1 MKHIRVKQLYKAF
14 DRTRDRNK
22 ETNIIIHCKKE
33 NIDIWLTLPPKPK
46 KLSHKERALINKNK
60 MYKRIMEIVKDYCEN
75 NVITFKERL

>member
-1 MKHIRVKQLYKAF
+1 MNHIRVKQLCKAI

-33 NIDIWLTLPPKPK
+33 NIDIWLTFPPKPK
-46 KLSHKERALINKNK
+46 KLSHRERALFNKNK

-75 NVITFKERL
+75 TSKTKKNYL